1 MPRVGS
7 SPDAPGG
14 LSFQPRHLGAWLA
27 EGSAVVWAMRSG
39 ASLAAAAQEES
50 AAPEHCCWRTR
61 RAARSEQPA
70 RKVAF
75 PVRGLKAGHDVL
87 RLAVE
92 NCLAREASEP
102 PLLTEHSTG
111 EKGSKIDCHNG

>member
-14 LSFQPRHLGAWLA
+14 LSFQPRHLGACLA

-75 PVRGLKAGHDVL
+75 PVRGLKAGTMFFAL
-87 RLAVE
+87 RSRIAWLG
-92 NCLAREASEP
+92 RRPTP
-102 PLLTEHSTG
+102 PLTEHSTG
-111 EKGSKIDCHNG
+111 EKGSKIDCYNG